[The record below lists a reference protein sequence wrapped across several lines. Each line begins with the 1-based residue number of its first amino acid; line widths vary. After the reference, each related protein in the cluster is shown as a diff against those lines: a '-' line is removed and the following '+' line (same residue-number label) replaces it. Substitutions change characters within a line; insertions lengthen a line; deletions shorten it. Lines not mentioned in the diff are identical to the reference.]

1 MQTAPPVLPEAFS
14 FQTPGGP
21 RGPEGL
27 RTRISSGSPD
37 DAVEP
42 CHPAPESQSG
52 LWSSALAVSTS
63 EPKGHRGRGVTRLP
77 EASQRLKTSPDA
89 GMWLY
94 SSWGGA
100 DASLLSLQ
108 V

>member
-1 MQTAPPVLPEAFS
+1 MNQMQTAPPVLPEAFS

-27 RTRISSGSPD
+27 RIHISSRSPD

-63 EPKGHRGRGVTRLP
+63 EPKGDGPRGHQT
-77 EASQRLKTSPDA
+77 SQGLTKAENVPRC
-89 GMWLY
+89 WNVV
-94 SSWGGA
+94 
-100 DASLLSLQ
+100 LLLMGRC
-108 V
+108 